1 MSSQWYFR
9 PGDYYQLDDLSGFK
23 IRASRSRKIPGGQT
37 GGLIVAPERWEPQH
51 PQDFVRGV
59 VDDQTVP
66 QARPRQKNQFV
77 ITATYVT
84 AFTPRGGNTITVDSV
99 EGFSV
104 GDRVTVMLDSGEN
117 YFPVVIR
124 IVGNQMLL
132 TDRLPASVGGPYAD
146 PIENV
151 VIDMGPSGIQFLVD
165 DADVPIVND
174 GTGNL
179 LGTL

>member
-1 MSSQWYFR
+1 MSSQWYYK

-84 AFTPRGGNTITVDSV
+84 AFSPRLTAWMTVDSI
-99 EGFSV
+99 EGFSI
-104 GDRVTVMLDSGEN
+104 GDRVSVMLDGGEP
-117 YFPVVIR
+117 YYPT
-124 IVGNQMLL
+124 IVQLLGNQMRITPLL
-132 TDRLPASVGGPYAD
+132 PQSVGGPYAD

-151 VIDMGPSGIQFLVD
+151 IVDLGPSGHLFLTD
-165 DADVPIVND
+165 DAGVPITD
-174 GTGNL
+174 DEGNL
-179 LGTL
+179 FETTA